1 MLVAGAVFGTASWN
15 CCLAPCASVV
25 RARPVPR
32 SVGEVTPSYL
42 IDVLREAKVI
52 APFIRLRDSGGNA
65 GGRIYDQK
73 GLISEVCFIELTY
86 SAEAPDAPCTLVL
99 KLPSAVGFEMK
110 VLCE

>member
-1 MLVAGAVFGTASWN
+1 MAIETMHRAVAAMSGAAQ
-15 CCLAPCASVV
+15 LAPKS
-25 RARPVPR
+25 R
-32 SVGEVTPSYL
+32 Y
-42 IDVLREAKVI
+42 
-52 APFIRLRDSGGNA
+52 SGGNA